1 MRLTADDV
9 VELAEI
15 AHAVG
20 ERHEAASSGT
30 SSVTC
35 SDVCSRRHSGGAT
48 TSFSPRSSMPRH
60 ADWWR

>member
-15 AHAVG
+15 GHAVG

-35 SDVCSRRHSGGAT
+35 SDVCSRRHKRWRYYV
-48 TSFSPRSSMPRH
+48 FQSPQLDASTR
-60 ADWWR
+60 